1 MSEPSPG
8 SGWRDPATWIPSLLS
23 LVEDVLD
30 TVVNRAVAE
39 PLPVHNAAD
48 VRDALEGPTGTGVTT
63 FVVPALAQV
72 TKRWSGRVASLGSKL
87 SFTVQALLTAVP
99 PLATSVTV
107 GSRELHA
114 LASLVVNRLRAE
126 GLPVDRRFVQR
137 VTVNAYVWPSGGHA
151 LEDAHAPAV
160 ARIAGLWATR
170 PLAGE
175 KAGDWAERAAEAI
188 ETADL
193 SDRFTRYHERPA
205 LGPGS

>member
-8 SGWRDPATWIPSLLS
+8 PGWLDPATWIPSLLS
-23 LVEDVLD
+23 VVEDVLD

-39 PLPVHNAAD
+39 PLPVHSAAD
-48 VRDALEGPTGTGVTT
+48 VREVLAAPAGAGVTT
-63 FVVPALAQV
+63 FMVPALAQV
-72 TKRWSGRVASLGSKL
+72 TKRWSGRVANLGSKL
-87 SFTVQALLTAVP
+87 SFTVRALLTAVP

-137 VTVNAYVWPSGGHA
+137 VTVNAYVWPGGGQS
-151 LEDAHAPAV
+151 LEEAHAPAV

-175 KAGDWAERAAEAI
+175 KAGDWAQRAAEAI

-193 SDRFTRYHERPA
+193 SDRFARYHEPPA
-205 LGPGS
+205 LGAG